1 MMTSTKSTRKKKKTM
16 TDSDQAA
23 RLAAIRARRGQAP
36 AETPVVAAP
45 AAAQAPAAAP
55 ARVAAAPSRTQQR
68 VAAGARILATGL
80 TASGVFGITTAIA
93 AANQPKQ
100 VVYTQAPVE
109 TTPVVDPAALTGT
122 TLAPVVTVPGSVVE
136 NVVLTIPPVGGAA
149 APAAAAP
156 AANAAAAP
164 AAGGGQAAAPSPTAA
179 PAPAPAPTPA
189 PTTAAPVTA
198 PPPPPCTTNAS
209 GKCK

>member
-1 MMTSTKSTRKKKKTM
+1 M
-16 TDSDQAA
+16 TDPDQAA

-36 AETPVVAAP
+36 AEMPVTAAPPAPVVTAP
-45 AAAQAPAAAP
+45 AVATARPAG
-55 ARVAAAPSRTQQR
+55 PSRGQQR

-80 TASGVFGITTAIA
+80 TASGVFGLTTAIA

-100 VVYTQAPVE
+100 VVYTQAPVA

-122 TLAPVVTVPGSVVE
+122 TLAPVVTVPGAVPGAVVE

-149 APAAAAP
+149 APAAAP
-156 AANAAAAP
+156 AATAAP
-164 AAGGGQAAAPSPTAA
+164 TAGGGQAAAPSPAPSPAA
-179 PAPAPAPTPA
+179 APAPTPA
-189 PTTAAPVTA
+189 PTPPPTTAAPVTA
-198 PPPPPCTTNAS
+198 PPPPPCTTTAS

>member
-1 MMTSTKSTRKKKKTM
+1 M
-16 TDSDQAA
+16 TDPDQAA

-36 AETPVVAAP
+36 AEMPVTAAPPAPVVT
-45 AAAQAPAAAP
+45 APAAAP
-55 ARVAAAPSRTQQR
+55 ARVATGPSRGQQR

-100 VVYTQAPVE
+100 VVYTQAPVA
-109 TTPVVDPAALTGT
+109 TPTVDPAALTGT
-122 TLAPVVTVPGSVVE
+122 TLAPVVTVPNATPGVE

-149 APAAAAP
+149 APATAAAAAAP
-156 AANAAAAP
+156 AATAAP

-179 PAPAPAPTPA
+179 PAPTPAPTPP

-198 PPPPPCTTNAS
+198 PPPPPCTTTAS